1 MARQFR
7 TLKNTY
13 TSGEQDPS
21 LAIREDIK
29 HYYNGADKLR
39 NVIVRPQGGV
49 DRRWGT
55 RFLDY
60 IWERLSR
67 ISDAYTYTAPNGG
80 TANNARDDDAATVLL
95 TTTEIQS
102 VDPYVI
108 VHVDAGSAV
117 AVDAVLV
124 RNLKITAGTTDEVF
138 VQYSLDD
145 SAWTSFGPALE
156 TVSVDFIS
164 RKRSGDDRTAVTARY
179 WRLARVGTTDLGATF
194 FQVSDFVL
202 HQQNGNLSNVRMVP
216 IDYDAEIKYMMVL
229 TSINAAIYKDD
240 ASGSDP
246 VWQTDLKSPYVS
258 ADLPAMTW
266 AQSQDTVMVFHQG
279 QQPERLIRQGADD
292 QWGGADPVYDPAPV
306 YQFVD
311 TPQPGTITMDPS
323 AVSGNGITMTASAAF
338 FTSAMAVGWVIE
350 LPAYKGSGGGSFIS
364 TAFTDTTHLV
374 GDVLEDFAAV
384 ATAVPNAVV
393 REPAFTD
400 DRGWPAGGVFHEG
413 RQKLF
418 NHPLAPNVF
427 WASRTTLPFN
437 FDDSQTLDD
446 YGYVYELTGDNPPRI
461 LAMLSGR
468 HLQVF
473 CHASE
478 FYALPNDSPLTP
490 NTVVVKHTTDSG
502 SIRLG
507 IRPVSLDG
515 ATLFARKGGVE
526 IDEFVFADTEQ
537 AYQVDP
543 ISLLSS
549 HLLNDI
555 QQLFAKP
562 ATNTAETNQLYAVNG
577 DGTLYCMATLRR
589 QDVAGAS
596 LLITDGTFLQG
607 ESVGG
612 KIYVAVEREIDGVT
626 TRFLEIADNDA
637 LTDCGVSGEITF
649 ETFTATAGQTDF
661 VWTFTDPATAS
672 LVGVIHEGIKLTY
685 AVDYT
690 VTLGSNTVTLTEAA
704 EAGDIVTLHQLVA
717 TLTAAHLP
725 STEVQVIIDG
735 AVQAA
740 QTTTSGGVVTPDPL
754 PYFTWEIGL
763 KFPDVRTDDD
773 GVATGFG
780 DEVWVRDMPIAADLP
795 DGTVQGEMKRVFEVT
810 AQVITTGDLWIGA
823 NGEAPSLIPLRQLDV
838 DALDVVEPF
847 TGGVRLEAVLG
858 ADRFGRVEFTQ
869 RSPAKLTLLGSA
881 KKVAI

>member
-21 LAIREDIK
+21 LALREDIK

-55 RFLDY
+55 RFLDN

-80 TANNARDDDAATVLL
+80 TANNARDDDGSTVLL
-95 TTTEIQS
+95 TTTNIS
-102 VDPYVI
+102 TTNPYVI

-117 AVDAVLV
+117 TVDAVLV
-124 RNLKITAGTTDEVF
+124 RNLKITAGTSDDEVF
-138 VQYSLDD
+138 VQYSTDNVTF
-145 SAWTSFGPALE
+145 TSFGPALN
-156 TVSVDFIS
+156 TISTDFIS
-164 RKRSGDDRTAVTARY
+164 RKRSGDTRTAVTARY
-179 WRLARVGTTDLGATF
+179 WRLARIGATDLGTAK
-194 FQVSDFVL
+194 FQISDFVL
-202 HQQNGNLSNVRMVP
+202 QQQNGNLSNVRMVP
-216 IDYDAEIKYMMVL
+216 IDYDAETKYMMVI

-240 ASGSDP
+240 TSGSDP
-246 VWQTDLKSPYVS
+246 VWQTDIKAPYVS
-258 ADLPAMTW
+258 ADLPEMTW
-266 AQSQDTVMVFHQG
+266 AQSQDTVMTFHQG

-292 QWGGADPVYDPAPV
+292 QWGGADPEYDPAPV

-311 TPQPGTITMDPS
+311 TPQPGSITLDPS
-323 AVSGNGITMTASAAF
+323 ATTGLGINLVASSAF
-338 FTSAMAVGWVIE
+338 FTSDMIGWVFE
-350 LPAYKGSGGGSFIS
+350 LPAYKGSGAGSCIS
-364 TAFTDTTHLV
+364 TAFTNSTTLV
-374 GDVLEDFAAV
+374 VDVLDDFASV

-427 WASRTTLPFN
+427 WASRVNLPFN
-437 FDDSQTLDD
+437 FDDSSTNDD
-446 YGYVYELTGDNPPRI
+446 YGFVYELTGDNPPRI

-468 HLQVF
+468 HLQMF

-478 FYALPNDSPLTP
+478 FYALPNDAPITP

-502 SIRLG
+502 SQAKG

-515 ATLFARKGGVE
+515 ASLFLRKGGVE

-537 AYQVDP
+537 AYQADP

-549 HLLNDI
+549 HLLNDV

-596 LLITDGTFLQG
+596 LLKTDGTFLQG

-612 KIYVAVEREIDGVT
+612 KIYVAVERTIDGVA

-637 LTDCGVSGEITF
+637 LTDCGVSGTITY
-649 ETFTATAGQTDF
+649 ETYTATAAQTDF
-661 VWTFTDPATAS
+661 NWTFTDPAAAS
-672 LVGVIHEGIKLTY
+672 LVGVIVDGIKLDY
-685 AVDYT
+685 GIDYT
-690 VTLGSNTVTLTEAA
+690 VTLGSNLVELTEALTGG
-704 EAGDIVTLHQLVA
+704 ETVTLHQLVA

-725 STEVQVIIDG
+725 STEVQIIVDG
-735 AVQAA
+735 AVQTA

-754 PYFTWEIGL
+754 PYFSWEVGL
-763 KFPDVRTDDD
+763 RFPNVRE
-773 GVATGFG
+773 
-780 DEVWVRDMPIAADLP
+780 DENGNPTAFHAEAWVRDMPISANLP
-795 DGTVQGEMKRVFEVT
+795 DGTVIGEMKRTFEVT
-810 AQVITTGDLWIGA
+810 AQLITTGDLWIGC
-823 NGEAPSLIPLRQLDV
+823 NGEEPQLIPLRQLDV
-838 DALDVVEPF
+838 DQLDVVEPY
-847 TGGVRLEAVLG
+847 TGVIRLESILG
-858 ADRFGRVEFTQ
+858 ADRFGRVEFCQ
-869 RSPAKLTLLGSA
+869 GSPAKLTLLGSA